1 MTDLPEFCGDDLS
14 LAQCATDAL
23 LQELEVF
30 PKPGLVSPIDSGAHT
45 DMDYALMCRSAGALL
60 NPLARIS
67 AAGRAGGGF
76 LSALVPLG
84 IAAERDMLAATDGVN
99 THRGAI
105 FVLGMLVAALAR
117 TQALGIPRSPPSVR
131 EVLLQTWGD
140 ELEAHAS
147 GDSESHGG
155 IVRRST
161 GAGGARAEA
170 ASGFPA
176 IFEIGLPAYRSAIAS
191 GLDSA
196 AARIQTLF
204 VLMEAAE
211 DTNVIFRGGP
221 EAANFVRR
229 SAAGFLAAGG
239 CSGDGWLARAEE
251 LHREFIR
258 RNLSPGGC
266 ADLLAGTLLADDSE
280 AQKQLDRRVLV
291 VRTK

>member
-1 MTDLPEFCGDDLS
+1 MTALPEYCGDDLS
-14 LAQCATDAL
+14 LARCASAAL

-30 PKPGLVSPIDSGAHT
+30 PKPGLVSPVDSGAHT

-60 NPLARIS
+60 HPLARIS

-76 LSALVPLG
+76 FSVLVPLG
-84 IAAERDMLAATDGVN
+84 IAAERDMLVATCGVN

-105 FVLGMLVAALAR
+105 FVLGMLVAAFAR
-117 TQALGIPRSPPSVR
+117 TQVLGIIVSAPSVR
-131 EVLLQTWGD
+131 EVLLQTWGN
-140 ELEAHAS
+140 ELEAHSS

-176 IFEIGLPAYRSAIAS
+176 IFELGLPAYRSAIAS
-191 GLDSA
+191 GFA
-196 AARIQTLF
+196 PEAARIQTLF

-211 DTNVIFRGGP
+211 DTNVIFRGGA

-239 CSGDGWLARAEE
+239 CSGDGWLARAEA
-251 LHREFIR
+251 LHQEFIR

-266 ADLLAGTLLADDSE
+266 ADLLAGTLLVDA
-280 AQKQLDRRVLV
+280 VG
-291 VRTK
+291 